1 MANVT
6 GSVVR
11 CSDDSNLA
19 KFSALTASFGRSA
32 FSPDYDPWMYTDT
45 FGRSKIYKSL
55 LASHQNAESAPKKAS
70 VHVES
75 GDASSVADDS
85 AVKASSSKKRKRMER
100 NTSRFSASSFTVSP
114 QPSSTRD

>member
-32 FSPDYDPWMYTDT
+32 VSPDYVPWMYTDT
-45 FGRSKIYKSL
+45 FGCSKSYKSL
-55 LASHQNAESAPKKAS
+55 LASHRNAESAPKKAS
-70 VHVES
+70 VHVDS

-85 AVKASSSKKRKRMER
+85 AVKAPSNKKRRRMER
-100 NTSRFSASSFTVSP
+100 KTSRSSASSVTVSP
-114 QPSSTRD
+114 QPSSTED